1 MPAKLRT
8 VLGQTVSGGA
18 SVNSALLHCIQDDL
32 PFGGVG
38 PSGMGAY
45 HGRDGFRRFSH
56 ARGVYK
62 AGRFSGFEFL
72 APPYGRKMA
81 MALKA
86 MLMR

>member
-1 MPAKLRT
+1 M
-8 VLGQTVSGGA
+8 
-18 SVNSALLHCIQDDL
+18 HCIQDDL

-56 ARGVYK
+56 GRGVYK
-62 AGRFSGFEFL
+62 AGRFSGFELL
-72 APPYGRKMA
+72 APLLMGSKTRL
-81 MALKA
+81 ALKA